1 MRRVVFRMKLK
12 DFIVVA
18 AMFTTATSAWPV
30 SAEDRALLV
39 GVSDF
44 LDPRIN
50 DLPGI
55 ELDLEIM
62 TEVAETLDFA
72 PDRTRILFND
82 DATTANV
89 EREIRSWLIKG
100 TGPGDRA
107 LLYVS
112 THGTR
117 VPDVNGDESDGAD
130 EVLLMR
136 DSRVVR
142 RGDLPPTIEPVLLDD
157 HINTLLDEMRDR
169 QVLVLVDACHS
180 GTVTKGLHL
189 GTETLRTR
197 SLGTQQVVEKFFFY
211 PGMPVTGKDLGPAID
226 TVTDRR
232 GTANYVAISAAQDD
246 EKSLASPQ
254 GSYFTLGLL
263 EGVKQAAEQG
273 KTLTPK
279 ALSEFAGEYI
289 RLQLEETGYD
299 SRVFHPNLT
308 GGVELAEHPLTIIK
322 SAQGAGRAWERLERI
337 VEASPGRMSLTAN
350 QRNFKVGD
358 PLVLQVTVPD
368 GGGYLNVVSI
378 DSADRSTVLFPNQFH
393 ADNQVSQGR
402 VTIPTEKMTFAMPA
416 TEPYGPTLV
425 AAFVTRQP
433 VNLFETGFK
442 SADDV
447 FAEMSPLAAH
457 SLDEAV
463 RGFQVESR
471 PAGPVE
477 AVPIGDASEVYAGKL
492 VARIVR

>member
-1 MRRVVFRMKLK
+1 MKFK
-12 DFIVVA
+12 RFCVA
-18 AMFTTATSAWPV
+18 ASILSGAVFVWP
-30 SAEDRALLV
+30 SLAADRALLV
-39 GVSDF
+39 GVGDF
-44 LDPRIN
+44 LDPRIG

-62 TEVAETLDFA
+62 TEVAGTLDFA
-72 PDRTRILFND
+72 PDHTRVLFD
-82 DATTANV
+82 GDAATANV
-89 EREIRSWLIKG
+89 EREIRSWLIDG
-100 TGPGDRA
+100 TGPGDRV
-107 LLYVS
+107 LLYIS

-117 VPDVNGDESDGAD
+117 VPDTNRDESDAAD

-157 HINTLLDEMRDR
+157 HISTLLDEMSDR
-169 QVLVLVDACHS
+169 EVLVLVDACHS

-189 GTETLRTR
+189 GTETLQTR

-226 TVTDRR
+226 TGTDRR
-232 GTANYVAISAAQDD
+232 SMANYVAISAAQDD

-273 KTLTPK
+273 RSLTPK

-289 RLQLEETGYD
+289 RSQLEETGHN
-299 SRVFHPNLT
+299 SRLFHPNLT
-308 GGVELAEHPLTIIK
+308 GGAELVGRPLSIVK
-322 SAQGAGRAWERLERI
+322 STQGAGRAWKRLERI
-337 VEASPGRMSLTAN
+337 VEASPGRVSVSAS

-393 ADNQVSQGR
+393 ADNRVKEGR
-402 VTIPTEKMTFAMPA
+402 VSIPTEKMTFAMPA
-416 TEPYGPTLV
+416 TEPLGPTLV

-447 FAEMSPLAAH
+447 FAEMSPLATH
-457 SLDEAV
+457 TLDEAV

-471 PAGPVE
+471 TAEPVE
-477 AVPIGDASEVYAGKL
+477 ALPTGDASEVYAGKL
-492 VARIVR
+492 VAKIVR